1 MSIYKQFT
9 SEGAG
14 IVEKTATMPD
24 GTEGK
29 VYFRKC
35 AHVDFERWRHAE
47 DSDNP
52 AEVERGKQR
61 FIAACLV
68 EPDGMEVFTDEDS
81 IGLTSEGVATLFP
94 LALEASGLVKRPD
107 PKNDSGGEASST

>member
-9 SEGAG
+9 SDGAG
-14 IVEKTATMPD
+14 IVEKTAIMPD

-47 DSDNP
+47 ESDNP

-81 IGLTSEGVATLFP
+81 VGLTSEGVQILFP

-107 PKNDSGGEASST
+107 PKNGSGGEASST